1 MKVYELAKI
10 RGVDAKQLAVELGL
24 KSYLSNVPAG
34 LCEEVLPAGVVISE
48 PAPEVV
54 NTAEAVVSI
63 PKLSRDEM
71 WASIAGLGTKSPYW
85 ERRAEVGL

>member
-1 MKVYELAKI
+1 MKVYELAKM
-10 RGVDAKQLAVELGL
+10 RGVDAKQLAAELGL
-24 KSYLSNVPAG
+24 KSYLSNVPEG
-34 LCEEVLPAGVVISE
+34 LCEEVLPAGVVISK

-54 NTAEAVVSI
+54 KTEEKVVNTPE
-63 PKLSRDEM
+63 LGRDEL